1 LYKIYSLLTAPISD
15 FRKDLKRY
23 LDKVTSNFETLVINR
38 GKDNGVVIMSLSEYN
53 SLCAKNHELSSR
65 KNEDRLDKAILNVR
79 KGDTFS
85 KSLLEE

>member
-53 SLCAKNHELSSR
+53 SLCAKNDELSSR

>member
-1 LYKIYSLLTAPISD
+1 MYKIYSLLTAPISD

-53 SLCAKNHELSSR
+53 SLCAKNDELSSR